1 MTTSGHEPNYDLA
14 TGAED
19 FTLVHHNE
27 TDFTAFRD
35 FQASLDEKFSKIE
48 EGRSRAERLAN
59 VKKWDASLPPRWR
72 GSSLKTIEN
81 EAARSAERL
90 IQEHH
95 MGSFFIKGAPSVG
108 KTYLSFAI
116 VRRFIGLGLITPS
129 HVKIISEES
138 LLSIPKLGFAGQD
151 RFEELMKASVRFYIF
166 DNVGTRDHFDKREGP
181 LWEQLLDHIYSKDLA
196 AIFTSTKAA
205 ASFAEKLSSPAESKF
220 KQLIDGKIIE
230 MKSDKALPQLDDWS
244 DEELEETSKE
254 QREVGL
260 FNEFKG

>member
-1 MTTSGHEPNYDLA
+1 MSDKDPDLNYDLA
-14 TGAED
+14 TSAED
-19 FTLVHHNE
+19 FSLVHHNE
-27 TDFTAFRD
+27 TDFNAFRD
-35 FQASLDEKFSKIE
+35 FQASLDEKFSKLE

-81 EAARSAERL
+81 DAARTAERL
-90 IQEHH
+90 IQEHR

-116 VRRFIGLGLITPS
+116 VRRFIGLGLLTPS
-129 HVKIISEES
+129 NVKVISEES

-151 RFEELMKASVRFYIF
+151 RFEELMKSTVRFYIF

-181 LWEQLLDHIYSKDLA
+181 LWEQLLDHIYAKDLGA
-196 AIFTSTKAA
+196 VFTSTKAA

-220 KQLIDGKIIE
+220 KHLIDGKIIE
-230 MKSDKALPQLDDWS
+230 MKSDKALPKLDDWS
-244 DEELEETSKE
+244 DEEIAETSKD
-254 QREVGL
+254 QKEVGL
-260 FNEFKG
+260 FNAFED